1 MPGKDAIVLIAWK
14 TRSSD
19 PAIASVRYRVLTP
32 VGLLAAR
39 GHQVEVFDE
48 SRTALYD
55 MVVFSKAYGPEDQA
69 IARRLRQ
76 RGKQAI
82 LDLCDNHFY
91 NPFGLPAYQAAR
103 RELVTMGR
111 LCTGLVSSTPALARV
126 LKSELGIEAVA
137 VVGDVVEDLE
147 LERSSAWPSG
157 TPRLLWFGLHGSPN
171 APAGMTDVL
180 RISDELER
188 AYASRPFVLVVLSN
202 SREKYDE
209 QIAPLR
215 VPTTY
220 ADWTPETFRNEMA
233 VARAVL
239 IPLSDNP
246 FVACKTHNRLTVAL
260 RAGVPVIA
268 DSIESYRE
276 FAPYVWLSDWAGG
289 LEAVLADDVQP
300 VRVRIAQA
308 DPYLRAYWSADCIA
322 RQWER
327 ALGLKSNAPPL
338 AEEEGGL
345 WHAGEGQLIGR
356 VASAAGSSG
365 GELIEL
371 MVNGRAVATTRADL
385 PSVRDT
391 DSGQRISAEG
401 GFVFPARTLRQA
413 EPAALRRCS
422 IRFAGSGRPIP
433 GAMVDLQDL
442 T

>member
-1 MPGKDAIVLIAWK
+1 MLIGWK
-14 TRSSD
+14 ARSSD

-55 MVVFSKAYGPEDQA
+55 MVVFSKAYGAEDQA
-69 IARRLRQ
+69 LARRLRQ

-91 NPFGLPAYQAAR
+91 NPFGLPAYEAAR
-103 RELVTMGR
+103 RELVTMAR
-111 LCTGLVSSTPALARV
+111 LCTGLVSSTPALAHV
-126 LKSELGIEAVA
+126 LKSELGIEAIA
-137 VVGDVVEDLE
+137 VVGDVVEDLGI
-147 LERSSAWPSG
+147 ERSAAWPSG

-188 AYASRPFVLVVLSN
+188 AYARTPFILVVLSN
-202 SREKYDE
+202 NREKYDE

-215 VPTTY
+215 FPTTY
-220 ADWTPETFRNEMA
+220 VDWTPETFRNEMT

-239 IPLSDNP
+239 IPLSENP
-246 FVACKTHNRLTVAL
+246 FVSCKTHNRLTVAL

-300 VRVRIAQA
+300 VRARMAQA
-308 DPYLRAYWSADCIA
+308 GAYLRAYWSADCIA

-327 ALGLKSNAPPL
+327 ALGLKCNETPL
-338 AEEEGGL
+338 TQEEGSL
-345 WHAGEGQLIGR
+345 WHTGKSQLIGHIGG
-356 VASAAGSSG
+356 VAVSPG

-385 PSVRDT
+385 PSVRRVGST
-391 DSGQRISAEG
+391 HWVSAEG
-401 GFVFPARTLRQA
+401 GFVFPPNVLRQA
-413 EPAALRRCS
+413 ESATLRRCS
-422 IRFAGSGRPIP
+422 IRLADSCRPIP
-433 GAMVDLQDL
+433 GAMIDLAVI
-442 T
+442 

>member
-1 MPGKDAIVLIAWK
+1 
-14 TRSSD
+14 
-19 PAIASVRYRVLTP
+19 
-32 VGLLAAR
+32 
-39 GHQVEVFDE
+39 
-48 SRTALYD
+48 
-55 MVVFSKAYGPEDQA
+55 
-69 IARRLRQ
+69 
-76 RGKQAI
+76 
-82 LDLCDNHFY
+82 
-91 NPFGLPAYQAAR
+91 
-103 RELVTMGR
+103 
-111 LCTGLVSSTPALARV
+111 
-126 LKSELGIEAVA
+126 
-137 VVGDVVEDLE
+137 
-147 LERSSAWPSG
+147 
-157 TPRLLWFGLHGSPN
+157 
-171 APAGMTDVL
+171 MTDVL

-276 FAPYVWLSDWAGG
+276 FAPYVWLSDWPGG
-289 LEAVLADDVQP
+289 LEAVLADDLQP
-300 VRVRIAQA
+300 VGARMAQA
-308 DPYLRAYWSADCIA
+308 GAYLRAYWSADCIA

-327 ALGLKSNAPPL
+327 ALGFKSSNATPL

-356 VASAAGSSG
+356 VASVAGSSG

-401 GFVFPARTLRQA
+401 GFVFPARALRQA

-422 IRFAGSGRPIP
+422 IRLADSGRPIP